1 MVTAPKD
8 TLDKTLK
15 ILISIFVFTLITT
28 VMIYRTKFSGDLSAK
43 SNVWSDF
50 GSFFGGV
57 FGPLVSFL
65 SLVAILKT
73 IQIQKEILSTQRR
86 EFEKLIAAQNDT
98 TAIQHNHLLAAEA
111 QVKNEKIAN
120 FITTNIKMLEQQI
133 NLEQSIIKR
142 CNESLAQLKELALN
156 GADTSQLDEPSKL
169 FISKIKESEKTI
181 KILSKISIQ
190 ISLGEFESIEDVKSK
205 IMKALP
211 APV

>member
-1 MVTAPKD
+1 
-8 TLDKTLK
+8 
-15 ILISIFVFTLITT
+15 
-28 VMIYRTKFSGDLSAK
+28 
-43 SNVWSDF
+43 
-50 GSFFGGV
+50 
-57 FGPLVSFL
+57 
-65 SLVAILKT
+65 
-73 IQIQKEILSTQRR
+73 
-86 EFEKLIAAQNDT
+86 
-98 TAIQHNHLLAAEA
+98 
-111 QVKNEKIAN
+111 
-120 FITTNIKMLEQQI
+120 MLEQQI